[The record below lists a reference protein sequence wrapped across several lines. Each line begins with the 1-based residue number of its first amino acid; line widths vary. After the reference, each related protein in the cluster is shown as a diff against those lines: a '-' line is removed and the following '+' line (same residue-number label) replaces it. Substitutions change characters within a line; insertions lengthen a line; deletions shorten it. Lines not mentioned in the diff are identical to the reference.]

1 MLFFSTAKYIIY
13 RKFMSAI
20 CHKIGAS
27 VKKADAP
34 EALLNMNCL
43 RTEDK
48 VIAFAVSG
56 SSLSFT

>member
-1 MLFFSTAKYIIY
+1 
-13 RKFMSAI
+13 MSAF

-34 EALLNMNCL
+34 EDLFNMNYL
-43 RTEDK
+43 RTENK

>member
-1 MLFFSTAKYIIY
+1 
-13 RKFMSAI
+13 MSAF

-34 EALLNMNCL
+34 EALLNMNYL
-43 RTEDK
+43 RAEDK

>member
-1 MLFFSTAKYIIY
+1 
-13 RKFMSAI
+13 MSAF

-34 EALLNMNCL
+34 EDLFNMNCL

-48 VIAFAVSG
+48 VIAFTVSG

>member
-1 MLFFSTAKYIIY
+1 
-13 RKFMSAI
+13 MSAF

-27 VKKADAP
+27 VKRADAP

-43 RTEDK
+43 RAEDK

-56 SSLSFT
+56 SFDIQSRKAKCYIIHEE